1 MKFSRVGAVCIILL
15 SGGASR
21 LGCAL
26 HSSISSSSGGIPTSP
41 ILDVGRL
48 KETIALGRV
57 YQHPDFLSEGQVQ
70 VILREIQEMESRNKF
85 QRKGLS
91 NTVLGQNQTFD
102 AKLDRSICPVP
113 WFHDALEGKD
123 AREIPSKLRELQNVL
138 SQALDRPTM
147 APNNGVDHECY
158 YSKPEV
164 GSRKLLQ
171 YFGVIY
177 STISDRTESYK

>member
-1 MKFSRVGAVCIILL
+1 
-15 SGGASR
+15 
-21 LGCAL
+21 
-26 HSSISSSSGGIPTSP
+26 
-41 ILDVGRL
+41 VGRL

-70 VILREIQEMESRNKF
+70 VILREIHSQEMESRNKF

-123 AREIPSKLRELQNVL
+123 ARGGP
-138 SQALDRPTM
+138 
-147 APNNGVDHECY
+147 
-158 YSKPEV
+158 
-164 GSRKLLQ
+164 
-171 YFGVIY
+171 
-177 STISDRTESYK
+177 